1 MRIGDLVR
9 IKQQYPE
16 DWPEAEDCVGVI
28 VSFGKRL
35 YIPAAKVMVLCE
47 FVEFDLDELE
57 VINAN
62 R

>member
-9 IKQQYPE
+9 IKQLN
-16 DWPEAEDCVGVI
+16 DRNWPEAEGCVGVI
-28 VSFGKRL
+28 ASFGKRL

-47 FVEFDLDELE
+47 FAEFDLDELE